1 MNHLTTIIMGVMDKT
16 VVQKLFDINGQF
28 YQEYGG
34 AFAQTRRRIQP
45 GVRRIL
51 SEWIHDGNWLDLG
64 CGSGALS
71 AKWVEQGQAGLYEG
85 LDFSPVLI
93 STARLASQSYNL
105 EPGQQVKFNIANLA
119 DPEWPRSCSL
129 QVYDGLLMFAALH
142 HIPGAETRSRL
153 LGQISSLLPVGGLF
167 IHSEW
172 QFDRSP
178 KLTGRIQP
186 WSAAGLSEADVDAGD
201 ALLDWRH
208 VLPDQV
214 EQPGLRYVHL
224 FSHEELS
231 KMAESSGFTI
241 EAEFDSDGVTGN
253 LSLYQVWRKG

>member
-1 MNHLTTIIMGVMDKT
+1 MVVMDKT
-16 VVQKLFDINGQF
+16 VVQKLFEINGQF

-34 AFAQTRRRIQP
+34 AFAETRRRIQP

-51 SEWIHDGNWLDLG
+51 TEWMHNGNWLDLG

-71 AKWVEQGQAGLYEG
+71 AKWVEQGITGFYEG

-93 STARLASQSYNL
+93 ATARLASQDYAFH
-105 EPGQQVKFNIANLA
+105 PDQQVKFGIVNLSNS
-119 DPEWPRSCSL
+119 DWTRSCSMPL
-129 QVYDGLLMFAALH
+129 YTGVLMFAALH
-142 HIPGAETRSRL
+142 HIPGSETRARL
-153 LGQISSLLPVGGLF
+153 LAQISELLPAGGVF

-172 QFDRSP
+172 QFNRSP
-178 KLTGRIQP
+178 KLTGRVQP
-186 WSAAGLSEADVDAGD
+186 WSAAGLSDSDVEAGD

-208 VLPDQV
+208 VLPNQV

-231 KMAESSGFTI
+231 GMAKTAGFTI